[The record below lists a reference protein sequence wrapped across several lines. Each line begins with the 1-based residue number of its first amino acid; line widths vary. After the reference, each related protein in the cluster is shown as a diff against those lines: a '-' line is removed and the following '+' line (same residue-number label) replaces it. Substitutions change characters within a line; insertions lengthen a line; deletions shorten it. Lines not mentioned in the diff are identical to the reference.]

1 MCDRCSVSTPI
12 LAEDLWV
19 CCNHCCMVRMS
30 THTHRSTHAHK
41 GKTEKKGGGSV
52 LSKYRPQQ
60 QHSLKYFIA
69 SSPEMKRGGAR
80 GGKRK
85 DWERV
90 REREMS
96 KWRGGLRGSGETE
109 IRTIGIVKNRKKKE
123 EQKRIR
129 RGRKKEERLEA
140 RESNPSSSF
149 LCKIRLKYFGISS
162 DKWCITADKRKRV
175 IFLCMRSRNLWITP
189 AWRNLVLIS
198 LCLTLWKILSFLSKI
213 NK

>member
-1 MCDRCSVSTPI
+1 M
-12 LAEDLWV
+12 
-19 CCNHCCMVRMS
+19 
-30 THTHRSTHAHK
+30 HTR
-41 GKTEKKGGGSV
+41 ERQRKKGGGSV

-69 SSPEMKRGGAR
+69 SSPEMKKGGSQR
-80 GGKRK
+80 RKKERLRKR
-85 DWERV
+85 E

-175 IFLCMRSRNLWITP
+175 IFLCMRSRNL
-189 AWRNLVLIS
+189 
-198 LCLTLWKILSFLSKI
+198 
-213 NK
+213 